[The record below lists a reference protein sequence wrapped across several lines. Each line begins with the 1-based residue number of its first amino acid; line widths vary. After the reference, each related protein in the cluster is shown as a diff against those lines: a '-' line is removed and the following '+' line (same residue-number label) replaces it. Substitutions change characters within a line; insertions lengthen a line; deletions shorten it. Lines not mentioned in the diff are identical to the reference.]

1 MKDINIDIK
10 QLYYENLGRNLIK
23 EIYKFLHNEY
33 ILTFEEMKI
42 EKDKLEKYLID
53 YYFVNI
59 DESKYEIYLKAIK
72 NTIEDE
78 NENLDI
84 DFIYKVLDN
93 INLISEID
101 EDLYSKK
108 KEFIDNYLVY
118 I

>member
-10 QLYYENLGRNLIK
+10 KLYYENLGRNLIK

-42 EKDKLEKYLID
+42 EKDKLEKYLIN

-72 NTIEDE
+72 KTIE

-84 DFIYKVLDN
+84 DFIFKVLDN
-93 INLISEID
+93 INLNSEID

-108 KEFIDNYLVY
+108 KNL
-118 I
+118 